1 MGWKTFNDRLALITV
16 LVIVALWLAHRWLSL
31 PNEVIGATI
40 LQFGLIMQH
49 YFRKTASLVSRKRK
63 GKGNS

>member
-1 MGWKTFNDRLALITV
+1 MGWKTFNDRLAFITV

-49 YFRKTASLVSRKRK
+49 YFRKASQSVVRKRK
-63 GKGNS
+63 SRGNS